1 MTSTDSAATAMP
13 RSPRS
18 VASALVAGV
27 PVDDVTMDDTIAMIG
42 DFIEVGRKTG
52 RTFQLATINV
62 DFVVNAQH
70 DDELKAI
77 LQRADVC
84 VADGMPVVWYAKIAG
99 VPLRERVAGADL
111 VPALVDR
118 SLEHG
123 WRVLLF
129 GSAEGVAES
138 AAAML
143 SERSPGAIVQG
154 MSGPM
159 LRDVRA
165 MDDEWTTAITA
176 FAPDV
181 ICVALGNPKQE
192 KWISAHRTH
201 LGASVL
207 IGVGGTLDFIVGG
220 RRRAPEWMRRFGL
233 EWVYRASQE
242 PARLGKRYF
251 RDAVV
256 FAPHMLR
263 VIARRLRWG
272 AASSGNWPMNVDHSV
287 SSVDLTGSMLRHS
300 DVHALVALARDAHR
314 VGRVLRL
321 RGCDPASRRLIDSL
335 GVVKVFEF
343 E

>member
-1 MTSTDSAATAMP
+1 MHLSPAA
-13 RSPRS
+13 
-18 VASALVAGV
+18 VLVAGV
-27 PVDDVTMDDTIAMIG
+27 PVDDVTMEESLVLIS
-42 DFIEVGRKTG
+42 DFIDVGRATG
-52 RTFQLATINV
+52 RSFQLATINV

-84 VADGMPVVWYAKIAG
+84 VADGMPVVWYARIAG

-111 VPALVDR
+111 VPALIDR
-118 SLEHG
+118 SRTTG
-123 WRVLLF
+123 WRILLF

-138 AAAML
+138 AATTL
-143 SERSPGAIVQG
+143 VDRYPGAIVQG
-154 MSGPM
+154 MSGPI
-159 LRDVRA
+159 LRDVRS
-165 MDDEWTTAITA
+165 MDDEWTAAITA

-192 KWISAHRTH
+192 KWIRAHRAQ

-220 RRRAPEWMRRFGL
+220 RRRAPEWMRKFGL

-251 RDAVV
+251 RDAIV
-256 FAPHMLR
+256 FAPHMVR
-263 VIARRLRWG
+263 VIARRVRWG
-272 AASSGNWPMNVDHSV
+272 AARVGDWSV
-287 SSVDLTGSMLRHS
+287 SADGS
-300 DVHALVALARDAHR
+300 DTTVELA
-314 VGRVLRL
+314 GTVLRRNEVDGLIRVARSAQRGGGAL
-321 RGCDPASRRLIDSL
+321 RVRHCEPGSRQLLDSL

>member
-1 MTSTDSAATAMP
+1 MTASAATTISDTP
-13 RSPRS
+13 PP
-18 VASALVAGV
+18 VAAALVAGV
-27 PVDDVTMDDTIAMIG
+27 PVDDVTMDETVEMIG
-42 DFIEVGRKTG
+42 GFIEVGRRTG

-70 DDELKAI
+70 DDELRAI

-99 VPLRERVAGADL
+99 VALRERVAGADL

-118 SLEHG
+118 SRTTG

-129 GSAEGVAES
+129 GSAEGVAEA

-143 SERSPGAIVQG
+143 VERFPGAIVQG

-165 MDDEWTTAITA
+165 MDHEWTAAITA

-192 KWISAHRTH
+192 KWIRAHRTS

-263 VIARRLRWG
+263 VVWRRLRRG
-272 AASSGNWPMNVDHSV
+272 AATVGGWPVRIDGDRTI
-287 SSVDLTGSMLRHS
+287 VDLTGSVVRHP
-300 DVHALVALARDAHR
+300 DVHALVALARNAHR
-314 VGRVLRL
+314 AGRVLRL
-321 RGCDPASRRLIDSL
+321 QGCDPASRLLLDSL

-343 E
+343 A